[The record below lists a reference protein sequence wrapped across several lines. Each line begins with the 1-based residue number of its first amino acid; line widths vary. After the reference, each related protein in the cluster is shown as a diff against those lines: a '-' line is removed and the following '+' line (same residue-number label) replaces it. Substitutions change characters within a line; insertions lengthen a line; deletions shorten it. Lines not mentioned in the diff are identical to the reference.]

1 MAALCD
7 LQNRP
12 FLHLS
17 AAAQAAANDDTPRTR
32 NAGAHRAIK
41 LAISAGQAFNSCNH
55 TEMGMTSN
63 ISGNER
69 SFRVI
74 AGFLILGLFFVLAEG
89 YRWWALLGL
98 IPLLSGL
105 VGWCAVYSLFGIRP
119 GKQRQQN

>member
-1 MAALCD
+1 
-7 LQNRP
+7 
-12 FLHLS
+12 
-17 AAAQAAANDDTPRTR
+17 
-32 NAGAHRAIK
+32 
-41 LAISAGQAFNSCNH
+41 
-55 TEMGMTSN
+55 MTSN

-105 VGWCAVYSLFGIRP
+105 VGWSAVYSLFGIRP